1 MKYADINRRFTE
13 IVAGYLKAGYTIN
26 TATMGGSQSEVAH
39 IDLSNGDSVTRI
51 LLQHFFCKD
60 DFYNDGYEIVVG
72 STRNAVRVDQPPEN
86 CAGTIWNTRLD
97 VIYREEFYEIGK
109 RRGYAV
115 WFGTRDDAVAARN
128 TRTNRSVQRYY
139 ANPSHDN
146 AMTGNAIRIAE
157 KYIRRVTGIKH
168 PNRAKLSVYHAI
180 RVRTD
185 EPLRGHVCGQ
195 YTVIYNGKS
204 YILH

>member
-1 MKYADINRRFTE
+1 MKFADINRRFTE
-13 IVAGYLKAGYTIN
+13 IVAGYLKAGCTIN

-39 IDLSNGDSVTRI
+39 VDLSDGNNVTRI
-51 LLQHFFCKD
+51 LLQHFFFKD

-72 STRNAVRVDQPPEN
+72 STRKAVRADQPPEN

-97 VIYREEFYEIGK
+97 VVYREEFYEIGK

-115 WFGTRDDAVAARN
+115 WFGTREDAIAARN

-139 ANPSHDN
+139 ANPSHDD

-157 KYIRRVTGIKH
+157 RYIRRVTGIKH
-168 PNRAKLSVYHAI
+168 PNRAKLAVYHDI
-180 RVRTD
+180 RVHTD

-195 YTVIYNGKS
+195 YTVIYNGRS